1 MPPGMKLIIQ
11 ITCYNEA
18 EALPATVRDLPRQLP
33 GIREIEYLVVDDG
46 SCDGTAD
53 VAKRL
58 GVHHVVR
65 LRRHQGLARAFALG
79 MDEALRHGADLL
91 VHTDG
96 DNQYCGEDIS
106 RLVEPILA
114 GTADLVVGDRQVR
127 EIPHFSPLKKK
138 LQAWGS
144 WVVRLT
150 SGAAV
155 PDATSGFRALSR
167 DAALRLNIMSGFS
180 YTLDMLIQA
189 GRNNMAVASVPIR
202 TNPPTRESRLVR
214 STPQF
219 VLRQAATILR
229 VLMIYAPLRFFGVMA
244 LVPVVLGTL
253 IGIRFLY
260 YYFTGQGK
268 GHVQSLI
275 LASILLTLGFQLGV
289 LGLLADLISV
299 NRRMLDRVLYRV
311 RRDEPGAGRGVS
323 NDVRPPEPGSRG
335 GSE

>member
-1 MPPGMKLIIQ
+1 MKLITQ

-18 EALPATVRDLPRQLP
+18 DSLPATIRDLPRQLP
-33 GIREIEYLVVDDG
+33 GVGEIEYLVVDDG
-46 SCDGTAD
+46 GSDGTAD

-58 GVHHVVR
+58 GVHHIVR
-65 LRRHQGLARAFALG
+65 LTRHHGLARAFAVG
-79 MDEALRHGADLL
+79 MDEALRRGADIL

-96 DNQYCGEDIS
+96 DNQYRGEDIS

-127 EIPHFSPLKKK
+127 DIPHFSPLKKK
-138 LQAWGS
+138 LQALGS

-167 DAALRLNIMSGFS
+167 DAALHLNILSDFS

-189 GRNNMAVASVPIR
+189 GRNNMAVLSVPIR

-214 STPQF
+214 SAPHF
-219 VLRQAATILR
+219 VLRQATTIFR
-229 VLMIYAPLRFFGVMA
+229 VLMIYAPLRFFGAMA
-244 LVPVVLGTL
+244 LIPGGFGAL

-260 YYFTGQGK
+260 YFFTGQGK

-275 LASILLTLGFQLGV
+275 LASILLTLAFQLGV

-299 NRRMLDRVLYRV
+299 NRKMLDRVLYRV
-311 RRDEPGAGRGVS
+311 RRDEPGTGRR
-323 NDVRPPEPGSRG
+323 DQ
-335 GSE
+335 